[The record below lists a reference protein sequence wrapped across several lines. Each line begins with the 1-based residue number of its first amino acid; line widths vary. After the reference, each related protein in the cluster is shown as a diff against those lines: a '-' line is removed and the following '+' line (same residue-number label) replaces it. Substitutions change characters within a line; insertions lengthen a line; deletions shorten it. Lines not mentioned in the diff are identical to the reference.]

1 MKFVGKVGYA
11 VDEET
16 KPGIWKHKITEK
28 DYVGD
33 IIQLS
38 TRWLNTSQVNEE
50 ISMANKIEIIADP
63 FAFGNFSRI
72 RYVEYMGQKWRVTS
86 ATPVGG
92 PRISLNVGGVWNGD
106 EA

>member
-1 MKFVGKVGYA
+1 
-11 VDEET
+11 
-16 KPGIWKHKITEK
+16 
-28 DYVGD
+28 
-33 IIQLS
+33 
-38 TRWLNTSQVNEE
+38 
-50 ISMANKIEIIADP
+50 MANKIEIIADP